1 MEIYGRV
8 RRAVRVEGKSQRAVA
23 REYGLSRET
32 VRKMLEY
39 AVPPGYQ
46 RQQPIKRPK
55 LGPWLGVIDAI
66 LNDDKQRPAKQRHTS
81 KRIFERLKEEHG
93 FTGGYTIVKDYVRR
107 ATLRGQEVF
116 IPLVHPAGEAQV
128 DFGEALVVVAGAE
141 HKAHYLAMDLPHSD
155 DCFVVAFPA
164 ETTEAFLEGHV
175 RAFAYFGGVPTRILY
190 DNTKIAV
197 AKILGGE
204 QRQRTRSFSE
214 LQSYYLFADKFGR
227 PARGND
233 KGKVEGLVGYAR
245 RNFMVPIPRAS
256 SWEELN
262 LHLEADCRKRRERLL
277 RGHTETIGERFERD
291 RAALLPLPAAPYEAC
306 EKISARVSSLS
317 LVRYRSN
324 DYSVP
329 TEYGHRQVWVNGYVH
344 EVVIA
349 CGSEVIARHQRSYER
364 ETGVPADRSSF
375 VGWETVVFDP
385 LHYLALLEQKTRALD
400 QAAPLAG
407 WQLPE
412 CFAELRRLLEA
423 RLKKHGSREYVQVLR
438 LLETFD
444 IAEVTELELL
454 DRERRATERRIRQA
468 KFPVIKTMDSFDF
481 MAIPTLNKTLVLE
494 LARCEFLARR
504 ENVLLLGNSGTGK
517 THIALALGLAA
528 CQRGHRVRF
537 TTTAA
542 LVSELIE
549 ARDEKKLLRFQKQIA
564 SYELLIVDELGF
576 VPLSKTGAELLFEML
591 SQRYER
597 GSTLITSNL
606 PFQEWTEVL
615 GSERLTG
622 ALLDRLTH
630 HVHILEM
637 NGDSYRLK
645 QSRRKR
651 TPSAER

>member
-8 RRAVRVEGKSQRAVA
+8 RRAVRVEGRSQRAVA
-23 REYGLSRET
+23 REFGLSRET
-32 VRKMLEY
+32 VRKMLQY

-93 FTGGYTIVKDYVRR
+93 FTGGYTIVKDYVRT
-107 ATLRGQEVF
+107 AALRGQEMFV
-116 IPLVHPAGEAQV
+116 PLMHPAGEAQV
-128 DFGEALVVVAGAE
+128 DFGEALVVIAGVE
-141 HKAHYLAMDLPHSD
+141 QQAHYLVMDLPHSD
-155 DCFVVAFPA
+155 DCFVAAFPA

-227 PARGND
+227 PAKGND

-245 RNFMVPIPRAS
+245 RNFMVPIPRLP

-262 LHLEADCRKRRERLL
+262 AYLEQQCRKRRERRL
-277 RGHTETIGERFERD
+277 RGHSETIGERFERD
-291 RAALLPLPAAPYEAC
+291 RAVLLPLPAAPYEAC

-329 TEYGHRQVWVNGYVH
+329 TEYGHRQVWVKGYVH

-349 CGSEVIARHQRSYER
+349 CGSEVIARHPRSYER
-364 ETGVPADRSSF
+364 EA
-375 VGWETVVFDP
+375 VVFDP

-407 WQLPE
+407 WQLPD
-412 CFAELRRLLEA
+412 CFRQLRRLLEA

-438 LLETFD
+438 LLETFNIVEVTLAIED
-444 IAEVTELELL
+444 ALRLGTISFDAVRHLLLCRIERRPPRLDMENYPHLPLAQVRTTQAADYMTLLAEVC
-454 DRERRATERRIRQA
+454 A
-468 KFPVIKTMDSFDF
+468 
-481 MAIPTLNKTLVLE
+481 
-494 LARCEFLARR
+494 
-504 ENVLLLGNSGTGK
+504 
-517 THIALALGLAA
+517 
-528 CQRGHRVRF
+528 
-537 TTTAA
+537 
-542 LVSELIE
+542 
-549 ARDEKKLLRFQKQIA
+549 
-564 SYELLIVDELGF
+564 
-576 VPLSKTGAELLFEML
+576 
-591 SQRYER
+591 
-597 GSTLITSNL
+597 
-606 PFQEWTEVL
+606 
-615 GSERLTG
+615 
-622 ALLDRLTH
+622 
-630 HVHILEM
+630 
-637 NGDSYRLK
+637 
-645 QSRRKR
+645 
-651 TPSAER
+651 